1 MYCVQ
6 NMHQTLLRLP
16 DSDRQALKAF
26 RSKGSHSARSVNRAH
41 ILCALDQNVP
51 ESEIQRVLG
60 LGRTAIWRTRAAY
73 LEKGF
78 SYALE
83 DAPRPGQPLTYGPKV
98 AAELSA
104 LACTPAP
111 AGAKRW
117 TIKLLLEQAQHQEVL
132 KGISRET
139 IRRIL
144 KKTFSSPGEK

>member
-1 MYCVQ
+1 MRQ
-6 NMHQTLLRLP
+6 TPLTLLG
-16 DSDRQALKAF
+16 SDRQTLKAL
-26 RSKGSHSARSVNRAH
+26 RSKGFQSARSVNRAH

-51 ESEIQRVLG
+51 EAQIQRVLG
-60 LGRTAIWRTRAAY
+60 LGRTAIWRTRSAY
-73 LEKGF
+73 LEKGL

-117 TIKLLLEQAQHQEVL
+117 TIKLLMEQAQDHEVL

-144 KKTFSSPGEK
+144 KKTFSNPGEK

>member
-1 MYCVQ
+1 MR
-6 NMHQTLLRLP
+6 QTALTLP
-16 DSDRQALKAF
+16 DSERQTLKAF
-26 RSKGSHSARSVNRAH
+26 RSKGSHSVRSVNRAH

-60 LGRTAIWRTRAAY
+60 LGRTIWRTRAAY
-73 LEKGF
+73 LEKGLG
-78 SYALE
+78 YALE

-117 TIKLLLEQAQHQEVL
+117 TIKLLREQAQNHEVL
-132 KGISRET
+132 QGISRET
-139 IRRIL
+139 IRRML
-144 KKTFSSPGEK
+144 KKTFSSPGAK

>member
-1 MYCVQ
+1 MR
-6 NMHQTLLRLP
+6 QTLLTLP
-16 DSDRQALKAF
+16 DSDRQTLKAF

-41 ILCALDQNVP
+41 VLCALDQNVP
-51 ESEIQRVLG
+51 EAQIQLVLG

-73 LEKGF
+73 LEKGL
-78 SYALE
+78 SHALE
-83 DAPRPGQPLTYGPKV
+83 DAPRPGQPLIYGPKV

-117 TIKLLLEQAQHQEVL
+117 TIKLLLEQAQNQTVL
-132 KGISRET
+132 KGISHET

-144 KKTFSSPGEK
+144 KKTTSSLGAK

>member
-1 MYCVQ
+1 MR
-6 NMHQTLLRLP
+6 QTPLTLP
-16 DSDRQALKAF
+16 DSDRQTLKIF

-41 ILCALDQNVP
+41 ILCALDQNVS

-60 LGRTAIWRTRAAY
+60 LGRTAIWRTRSAY
-73 LEKGF
+73 LEKGL

-83 DAPRPGQPLTYGPKV
+83 DAPRPGQPLIYGPKV

-117 TIKLLLEQAQHQEVL
+117 TIKLLREHAHNHEVL
-132 KGISRET
+132 KGISRES

>member
-1 MYCVQ
+1 MR
-6 NMHQTLLRLP
+6 QTPLTLT
-16 DSDRQALKAF
+16 DSDRQILKAF
-26 RSKGSHSARSVNRAH
+26 RSKGSHSARAVNRAH
-41 ILCALDQNVP
+41 ILCALDQKIP
-51 ESEIQRVLG
+51 EAEIQRVLG

-73 LEKGF
+73 LEKGL

-98 AAELSA
+98 AAEISA
-104 LACTPAP
+104 LACTSAP

-117 TIKLLLEQAQHQEVL
+117 TIKLLFEQAQKHEVL

-144 KKTFSSPGEK
+144 KKTFSSPGAK

>member
-1 MYCVQ
+1 MR
-6 NMHQTLLRLP
+6 QTPLILSE
-16 DSDRQALKAF
+16 SDRQALKAI

-41 ILCALDQNVP
+41 ILCALDQKVP

-60 LGRTAIWRTRAAY
+60 AGRTAIWRTRSAY
-73 LEKGF
+73 VEKGL
-78 SYALE
+78 SYALQ
-83 DAPRPGQPLTYGPKV
+83 DAPRPGQPVTYGPKV

-117 TIKLLLEQAQHQEVL
+117 TIKLLLREAQNDEVL

-139 IRRIL
+139 IRRLL
-144 KKTFSSPGEK
+144 KKTFSNPGEK